1 VTTYTWSV
9 IYDGSVNIDDVQ
21 NISITKGRS
30 QITDPFKGGTAT
42 ISGREVSSLPALEI
56 GKEIEIVATEGLN
69 DFTMFHGIIADVQI
83 NFGIISAMDTY
94 TISCEDALAI
104 AGRGQTSDPFGW
116 SAGLST
122 YQAAFEVLYNAFTSA
137 LTLSGSSSSSFV
149 SGQLAPNAN
158 VLQLLNKIIATEQ
171 GYLFAVDPFT
181 IQWIGRNEYQTQPK
195 IGDFTDDTLITIN
208 DKAKFQNVTFRSYA
222 DSYFDQV
229 VVEADGLLP
238 RAAGLGNRVYTI
250 QTFDETLGQAKNLA
264 DYLLATLQVQESVP
278 STLSTIAEI
287 QNTLNVAI
295 QAAQTAGS
303 GRQCGLILRGDY
315 YDVFVEGSTVT
326 ATPAQTRISLN
337 LVSSEALSFFIL
349 DDPAFGRLDSDRL
362 GF

>member
-1 VTTYTWSV
+1 MTTYTWTV
-9 IYDGSVNIDDVQ
+9 VYDGSVNIDDVQ

-56 GKEIEIVATEGLN
+56 GKEIEIVASEGLN
-69 DFTMFHGIIADVQI
+69 SFTMFHGIIADVQI

-104 AGRGQTSDPFGW
+104 AGRGQTGDLFSWPSGV
-116 SAGLST
+116 ST
-122 YQAAFEVLYNAFTSA
+122 YTAAFEVLYDAFISA
-137 LTLSGSSSSSFV
+137 LTLSGSTSSSFV
-149 SGQLAPNAN
+149 SGQSAPNAN
-158 VLQLLNKIIATEQ
+158 VLQLLNQIMATEQ
-171 GYLFAVDPFT
+171 GYLFALDPFT
-181 IQWIGRNEYQTQPK
+181 IQWIGRNEYQTQPI
-195 IGDFTDDTLITIN
+195 IGDFTDDTLVTVN
-208 DKAKFQNVTFRSYA
+208 DQATFQNVTFRSFA

-250 QTFDETLGQAKNLA
+250 QTYDVSLTQAKNLA

-287 QNTLNVAI
+287 QNNNVAI
-295 QAAQTAGS
+295 EAAQTAGS
-303 GRQCGLILRGDY
+303 GRQCGLILRGDSY
-315 YDVFVEGSTVT
+315 TVFVEGSTVT
-326 ATPAQTRISLN
+326 ATPSQTRISLN

-349 DDPAFGRLDSDRL
+349 DSTAFGRLDTDRL

>member
-1 VTTYTWSV
+1 VTTYTWTV
-9 IYDGSVNIDDVQ
+9 VYDGSVNIDDVQ

-69 DFTMFHGIIADVQI
+69 SFTMFHGIIADVQI

-104 AGRGQTSDPFGW
+104 AGRGQTGDLFSWPSGV
-116 SAGLST
+116 ST
-122 YQAAFEVLYNAFTSA
+122 YTAAFEVLYDAFISA

-149 SGQLAPNAN
+149 SGQSAPNAN
-158 VLQLLNKIIATEQ
+158 VLQLLNQIMATEQ
-171 GYLFAVDPFT
+171 GYLFAQDPFT
-181 IQWIGRNEYQTQPK
+181 IQWIGRNEYQTQPI
-195 IGDFTDDTLITIN
+195 IGDFTDDTLVTIN
-208 DKAKFQNVTFRSYA
+208 DKATFQNVTFRSFA

-250 QTFDETLGQAKNLA
+250 QTYDVSLTQAKNLA

-287 QNTLNVAI
+287 QNNNVAI
-295 QAAQTAGS
+295 EAAQTAGS
-303 GRQCGLILRGDY
+303 GRQCGLILRGDSY
-315 YDVFVEGSTVT
+315 TVFVEGSTVT

-349 DDPAFGRLDSDRL
+349 DSTAFGRLDTDRL

>member
-1 VTTYTWSV
+1 VTTYTWTV
-9 IYDGSVNIDDVQ
+9 VYDGSVNIDDVQ

-42 ISGREVSSLPALEI
+42 ITGREVSSLPALEI

-104 AGRGQTSDPFGW
+104 AGRGQTHDPFGW
-116 SAGLST
+116 AAGRST
-122 YQAAFEVLYNAFTSA
+122 YTAAEDVLYDAFTSA
-137 LTLSGSSSSSFV
+137 LSFSGSTSSSFV
-149 SGQLAPNAN
+149 SGQSAPNAN

-171 GYLFAVDPFT
+171 GYLFALDPFT
-181 IQWIGRNEYQTQPK
+181 IQWIGRNEYQTQPI
-195 IGDFTDDTLITIN
+195 IGDFTDDTLVTIN
-208 DKAKFQNVTFRSYA
+208 DQATFQNVTFRSYA

-287 QNTLNVAI
+287 QNTNVAI
-295 QAAQTAGS
+295 EAAQTAGS
-303 GRQCGLILRGDY
+303 GRRCGLILRGDSY
-315 YDVFVEGSTVT
+315 TVFVEGSTVT

-349 DDPAFGRLDSDRL
+349 DSTAFGRLDTDRL

>member
-1 VTTYTWSV
+1 MTTYTWSV

-42 ISGREVSSLPALEI
+42 ITGREVSSLPALEI

-104 AGRGQTSDPFGW
+104 AGRGQTHDPFGW
-116 SAGLST
+116 TAGRST
-122 YQAAFEVLYNAFTSA
+122 YQAAEDVLYDAFTSA
-137 LTLSGSSSSSFV
+137 LSFSGSTSSSFV
-149 SGQLAPNAN
+149 SAQLAPNAN

-171 GYLFAVDPFT
+171 GYLFALDPFT
-181 IQWIGRNEYQTQPK
+181 IQWIGRNEYQTQPI
-195 IGDFTDDTLITIN
+195 IGDFTDDTLVTIN
-208 DKAKFQNVTFRSYA
+208 DQATFQNVTFRSYA

-229 VVEADGLLP
+229 VVEAAGLLP

-287 QNTLNVAI
+287 QNTNVAI
-295 QAAQTAGS
+295 EAAQTAGS
-303 GRQCGLILRGDY
+303 GRRCGLILRGDSY
-315 YDVFVEGSTVT
+315 TVFVEGSTVT

-349 DDPAFGRLDSDRL
+349 DSTAFGRLDTDRL

>member
-1 VTTYTWSV
+1 VTTYTWTV
-9 IYDGSVNIDDVQ
+9 VYDGSVNIDDVQ

-42 ISGREVSSLPALEI
+42 ITGREVSSLPALEI

-94 TISCEDALAI
+94 TISCEDSLAI
-104 AGRGQTSDPFGW
+104 AGRGQTHDPFSW
-116 SAGLST
+116 AAGRST
-122 YQAAFEVLYNAFTSA
+122 YEAAEDVLYDAFISA

-149 SGQLAPNAN
+149 SGQSAPNAN

-171 GYLFAVDPFT
+171 GYLFALDPFT

-195 IGDFTDDTLITIN
+195 IGDFTDGTLITIN

-229 VVEADGLLP
+229 VVEADGLAP
-238 RAAGLGNRVYTI
+238 RAAGLGTRVYTI

-303 GRQCGLILRGDY
+303 GRRCGLILRGDSY
-315 YDVFVEGSTVT
+315 TVFVEGSTVT

-349 DDPAFGRLDSDRL
+349 DSTAFGRLDSDRL